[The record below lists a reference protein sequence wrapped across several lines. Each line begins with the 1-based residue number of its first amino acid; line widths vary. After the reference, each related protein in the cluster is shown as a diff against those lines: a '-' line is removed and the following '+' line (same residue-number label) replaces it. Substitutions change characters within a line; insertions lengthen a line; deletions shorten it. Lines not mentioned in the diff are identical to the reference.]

1 MEYLKEGNNPEKVFI
16 QKGLTGSTFQGLFS
30 LIREKGV
37 PFQWVP
43 QEKLNRITRN
53 NHQGVIAMTGVIEY
67 AKLETILPGIY
78 ENGETPLLMILDKVT
93 DVRNLGAIARSA
105 ECAGAHAL
113 ITGIKSSAPINADA
127 VKTSAGALTRIAVCR
142 ENDLME
148 TIAFLQESGIRVV
161 ACSERSEKNIYQADL
176 TGPMA
181 IIMGSEEKGITKALL
196 TMADDIVAIPQKG
209 KIGSLNVSVA
219 AGIVLFEA
227 NRQRG

>member
-67 AKLETILPGIY
+67 AKPETILPGIY

-105 ECAGAHAL
+105 ECAGAHSL

-161 ACSERSEKNIYQADL
+161 ACSERSEKSIYQANL
-176 TGPMA
+176 TGPIA
-181 IIMGSEEKGITKALL
+181 IIMGSEEKGISKALL